1 MVRAVNVMERA
12 PSRCVLIIEDSP
24 DGRET
29 LKLLLNLYG
38 CPVEVAA
45 DGVEGVQ
52 KALALRPLAAVVD
65 IGLPGLNGYEVAGQ
79 LRRALGNNILLI
91 AHTAYDRPEDRERAR
106 QAGFDML
113 LGKPA
118 DPEELVQLLRLGTS
132 LPVRSPAGVES

>member
-1 MVRAVNVMERA
+1 MVRALHPLESP
-12 PSRCVLIIEDSP
+12 PSRCVLIVEDNP

-29 LKLLLNLYG
+29 LKLLLTLYG

-52 KALALRPLAAVVD
+52 KGLALRPLAAVVD
-65 IGLPGLNGYEVAGQ
+65 IGLPGLDGYEVAGQ

-106 QAGFDML
+106 RAGFDVL
-113 LGKPA
+113 VGKPA
-118 DPEELVQLLRLGTS
+118 DPEELVKLLRIGTS
-132 LPVRSPAGVES
+132 LPLRGPAVRC